1 MKRILLVFALF
12 FAFCMSSL
20 AHKTYVTI
28 FFDVTGA
35 VLSGDVPTTLKR
47 QYTVKDIPKEEGGSK
62 GISNISNW
70 MGYII
75 NLLAKEGFT
84 VDQLVLRDYKEF
96 VCILSKSLP
105 EDKNEEKNDFVK
117 PDEQF

>member
-28 FFDVTGA
+28 FFDGTSA
-35 VLSGDVPTTLKR
+35 VLSGDVPATLKR
-47 QYTVKDIPKEEGGSK
+47 RYTYKDIPIEEGRYRDK
-62 GISNISNW
+62 GFVGNVSHW

-84 VDQLVLRDYKEF
+84 VDQLVLRDYNEF
-96 VCILSKSLP
+96 VCILSKSLS
-105 EDKNEEKNDFVK
+105 EDKNEEKK
-117 PDEQF
+117 E

>member
-1 MKRILLVFALF
+1 MKRILLAFALVF
-12 FAFCMSSL
+12 VFCMSSL
-20 AHKTYVTI
+20 AQKTYVT
-28 FFDVTGA
+28 VTFNRDTRGA
-35 VLSGDVPTTLKR
+35 VLSGDVPATLQR
-47 QYTVKDIPKEEGGSK
+47 HYDFRDVPKEERNGGSDPTY
-62 GISNISNW
+62 W

-105 EDKNEEKNDFVK
+105 EDKNEEKK
-117 PDEQF
+117 E

>member
-12 FAFCMSSL
+12 FTFCMSSL

-28 FFDVTGA
+28 FFNAQGA
-35 VLSGDVPTTLKR
+35 AHLGGDVPTTLKR
-47 QYTVKDIPKEEGGSK
+47 EYKVKDIPKEEGGSNSYNSS
-62 GISNISNW
+62 IANW

-84 VDQLVLRDYKEF
+84 VDQLVLRDYEEF
-96 VCILSKSLP
+96 ICILSKSLP
-105 EDKNEEKNDFVK
+105 EDKNEEKK
-117 PDEQF
+117 E

>member
-1 MKRILLVFALF
+1 MKRILLAFALVF
-12 FAFCMSSL
+12 VFCMSSL
-20 AHKTYVTI
+20 AQKTYVT
-28 FFDVTGA
+28 VTFNRDTRGA

-47 QYTVKDIPKEEGGSK
+47 QYKVKDIPKEEGGSNSYSSS
-62 GISNISNW
+62 IANW

-84 VDQLVLRDYKEF
+84 VDQLVLRDRSEF

-105 EDKNEEKNDFVK
+105 EDKNEEKK
-117 PDEQF
+117 E

>member
-1 MKRILLVFALF
+1 MKRILLVFAIF

-28 FFDVTGA
+28 FFNAQGA

-47 QYTVKDIPKEEGGSK
+47 VYKVIDIPKEEGGSTK
-62 GISNISNW
+62 SYKTSIADW

-84 VDQLVLRDYKEF
+84 VDQFVLRDYEMF

-105 EDKNEEKNDFVK
+105 EDKNEEKK
-117 PDEQF
+117 E

>member
-1 MKRILLVFALF
+1 MKRILLAFALVF
-12 FAFCMSSL
+12 VFCMSSL
-20 AHKTYVTI
+20 AQKTYVT
-28 FFDVTGA
+28 VTFYQFSA
-35 VLSGDVPTTLKR
+35 VLSGDVPATLQR
-47 QYTVKDIPKEEGGSK
+47 QYKAKDIPKEEGGSK

-105 EDKNEEKNDFVK
+105 EDKNEEKK
-117 PDEQF
+117 E

>member
-28 FFDVTGA
+28 FFDVHGA

-47 QYTVKDIPKEEGGSK
+47 QYKVKDIPKEEGGS
-62 GISNISNW
+62 IIINNW

-84 VDQLVLRDYKEF
+84 VDQLVLRDYEEF

-105 EDKNEEKNDFVK
+105 EDKNEEKK
-117 PDEQF
+117 E

>member
-28 FFDVTGA
+28 FFNAQGA

-47 QYTVKDIPKEEGGSK
+47 QYKVKDIPKEEGGSN
-62 GISNISNW
+62 GFGYPYW

-84 VDQLVLRDYKEF
+84 VDQLVLRDRSEF

-105 EDKNEEKNDFVK
+105 EDKNEEKK
-117 PDEQF
+117 E

>member
-28 FFDVTGA
+28 FFDNNGA
-35 VLSGDVPTTLKR
+35 HLSGDVPTTLKR
-47 QYTVKDIPKEEGGSK
+47 RYKVKDIAKENEGAK
-62 GISNISNW
+62 DYINICYW

-84 VDQLVLRDYKEF
+84 VDQLVLRDYNEF

-105 EDKNEEKNDFVK
+105 EDKNEEKK
-117 PDEQF
+117 E